1 MVKFSQYEV
10 FWVNLN
16 PTQGSEMAK
25 TRPCV
30 VVSPDE
36 MNDHLKTVIVAPL
49 TSTLK
54 ELPSRVRVYLGQ
66 DGMVALDHLRAISKS
81 RIGVRIGKLHVS
93 EIQNIKN
100 VLREM
105 FA

>member
-1 MVKFSQYEV
+1 M

-25 TRPCV
+25 TRPCAI
-30 VVSPDE
+30 VSPDE
-36 MNDHLKTVIVAPL
+36 MNDYLKTVIVAPL

-54 ELPSRVRVYLGQ
+54 ELPSRVRIHFAGQ
-66 DGMVALDHLRAISKS
+66 DGMVALDHLRSISKE
-81 RIGVRIGKLHVS
+81 RIGARMGKLHAS

-105 FA
+105 FS